1 MFVGKTW
8 RPVFGISPLV
18 IFSKGNTEGTFKTK
32 DPMRISSLNCLS
44 CVNNNTRAHK
54 TGMLPIFMVPLSPE
68 ITHQFSGHR
77 RSDKKTSRH
86 RKGVSLMRS
95 PLSRVLRLPEHL
107 PYLPPIPPLFSPLG
121 PTRYTNTNWISRD
134 SNALLGLRSTNT
146 R

>member
-18 IFSKGNTEGTFKTK
+18 IFKENTEGTSKTK
-32 DPMRISSLNCLS
+32 DPIRMSSLNRLS
-44 CVNNNTRAHK
+44 CVNNITCSHN
-54 TGMLPIFMVPLSPE
+54 TGMLPIFTVPLSPE
-68 ITHQFSGHR
+68 TTHQFSGHH

-86 RKGVSLMRS
+86 RKGVCLMRS

-121 PTRYTNTNWISRD
+121 PARYTNTNWISRD